1 MKKKILFVYAN
12 PLSPNK
18 RHLPYGLLWLRQNLD
33 GCDLKIVD
41 AFLEYADP
49 ATEIKKLVWE
59 FQPDLV
65 GLGIRNLDSQT
76 SMEIAQ
82 ANFEPPDGSFRT
94 IYCMPGVLGLVAAIK
109 EAVAGRD
116 VPILAGG
123 GGFQAAPRAILR
135 HLGLTYGVVGP
146 GEKPIADFINAYF
159 SRKPLS
165 GVPGLVTRLADDSCE
180 ENPRLYRCDE
190 FTHLLRLGDIPENLK
205 ANLDKITVGL
215 KTRYGCTGAC
225 SYCLDPLI
233 EGPKMR
239 HRQMD
244 DIFRQLLEFSKD
256 SRINKIHFTD
266 PEFNMPDVTFSTALL
281 KEIIRRGLDMRFAF
295 TSQFT
300 AGALPREF
308 AELLRKARLR
318 DFAFTVDSVSDD
330 VLRRNG
336 KRYDQETIRRNIDV
350 CLDNGL
356 FMMIDIIVGMPGE
369 TRKTL
374 EETVAFCK
382 RYEKAPLQFS
392 YVYGLRVY
400 ENTPLGR
407 LIDGDYAARSRHLYG
422 RRTEGWMEPAYYS
435 EAGSPLDHYKYFK
448 QHLGGQANVT
458 L

>member
-1 MKKKILFVYAN
+1 MKKKVLFIYAN
-12 PLSPNK
+12 PLSPGK
-18 RHLPYGLLWLRQNLD
+18 RHLPYGLLWLRQNLHD
-33 GCDLKIVD
+33 CEVKIID

-49 ATEIKKLVWE
+49 VKETARLINE
-59 FQPDLV
+59 FKPDLI

-82 ANFEPPDGSFRT
+82 ADFIPPDGSFRT
-94 IYCMPGVLGLVAAIK
+94 IYCMPAVLSLVGAIK
-109 EAVAGRD
+109 GAVAGRD

-146 GEKPIADFINAYF
+146 GEKPIADFVDAYF
-159 SRKPLS
+159 SGKPLT
-165 GVPGLVTRLADDSCE
+165 GVAGLVTRRADNSFE
-180 ENPRLYRCDE
+180 ENPRLYRGDQ
-190 FTHLLRLGDIPENLK
+190 FTHILRLGDIPENLK
-205 ANLDKITVGL
+205 TNLDKITVGL

-233 EGPKMR
+233 EGAKLR
-239 HRQMD
+239 HRSMD

-266 PEFNMPDVTFSTALL
+266 PEFNMPDVEFSTALL
-281 KEIIRRGLDMRFAF
+281 KEIVRRGFDMRFAF

-300 AGALPREF
+300 AGTLPREF

-318 DFAFTVDSVSDD
+318 DFAFTVDSVSDE

-336 KRYDQETIRRNIDV
+336 KRYDQATIKQNIDV

-369 TRKTL
+369 TRETL
-374 EETVAFCK
+374 EETVSFCK
-382 RYEKAPLQFS
+382 RYAKAPLQFS
-392 YVYGLRVY
+392 FVYGLRVY

-407 LIDGDYAARSRHLYG
+407 LIDSDYASRSKHLYG

-435 EAGSPLDHYKYFK
+435 EAGSPLDHYRYFR
-448 QHLGGQANVT
+448 QHLGEQANVT